1 MISKEFT
8 SQKPTAKH
16 LLAGWTAEKQMA
28 FYLDRAFGRRDDVR
42 LFHNV
47 RYDLEGDF
55 AQIDHLV
62 LHRFGLCIVESKSMV
77 GKVTVDQH
85 GEFTRDP
92 GDGRGVAGIASPIL
106 QAKRQVQVLS
116 ELLNNHKTDLRRI
129 VRLAGQAWFG
139 EERFR
144 VFAALSDH
152 SIIER
157 KNTDPPELMKADRV
171 TDAIDS
177 HIKSHQSLR
186 GLRGFVRYA
195 RQKELPVEPLGPF
208 TDEEMESIA
217 YFLIEHDTLLRG
229 RAATS
234 GATKPQP
241 ASPKPAETKS
251 EPAPTKASSATQV
264 RETRAPLKADAPPPP
279 ATTSHSCYKCQST
292 KVEIRYGRNYY
303 FKCLDC
309 DGNTPIKQE
318 CPACGEKA
326 RLKKSG
332 PTFRWNCAGCGC
344 GDVFFVN
351 GEG

>member
-1 MISKEFT
+1 MINKDFT
-8 SQKPTAKH
+8 SPKPTAKH

-47 RYDLEGDF
+47 RYDLEGDA

-62 LHRFGLCIVESKSMV
+62 LHRFGFCIVESKSMI
-77 GKVTVDQH
+77 GKVTVDQY

-116 ELLNNHKTDLRRI
+116 ELLNNHKADLRRV
-129 VRLAGQAWFG
+129 VRLVGQGWFG

-152 SIIER
+152 SVIER

-171 TDAIDS
+171 TDAIDG

-186 GLRGFVRYA
+186 GLQGFVRYVA
-195 RQKELPVEPLGPF
+195 KKDPPLEPLGPF
-208 TDEEMESIA
+208 TDEEMESISF
-217 YFLIEHDTLLRG
+217 FLIENDTPLRAG
-229 RAATS
+229 
-234 GATKPQP
+234 GNPKPQKP
-241 ASPKPAETKS
+241 KSKPTQPKPA
-251 EPAPTKASSATQV
+251 APEVV
-264 RETRAPLKADAPPPP
+264 REKRPTVETAPPPP
-279 ATTSHSCYKCQST
+279 ATPTTTGSTCCSKCQSS
-292 KVEIRYGRNYY
+292 KVEVRYGRNYY
-303 FKCLDC
+303 IKCLDC
-309 DGNTPIKQE
+309 DGNTAIKQV
-318 CPACGEKA
+318 CPACGEAA

-351 GEG
+351 RKG